1 MTFPLDLKLALKRGA
16 LLAAANWPVTI
27 VQAVAD
33 TLFKLLIAAPLVAGL
48 FVVAVVVGTEPVE
61 LLSLGWRDLIATI
74 VGLLVS
80 RPLVLVPVLLGVAV
94 AVAGGSL
101 LVFLVKGG
109 TLGVLVRSEREAGA
123 IEQPPLQLHQ
133 VAEASRF
140 SVDTFV
146 GAARTLFPRYVRLG
160 ICLMLVYFLSGTL
173 YLAAVFGPAA
183 GLGAAALVTVAF
195 VAWIT
200 IVNLLYL
207 LMQIVIAADDCRV
220 GIAARRVALFV
231 RCETRR
237 IAGVFGVVLMVVVFA
252 TGASV
257 MAVAALGLLGFVP
270 FFGPFL
276 GLAVVPLQLVA
287 WVVRAL
293 VFQYI
298 GLASAGAYLK
308 LYRESHCGAPRAA
321 AAEPTWGSSAR
332 RTTTGPRATV

>member
-48 FVVAVVVGTEPVE
+48 FLLAVVVGAEPVE
-61 LLSLGWRDLIATI
+61 LLSLGWRDLATTI

-80 RPLVLVPVLLGVAV
+80 RPLVLGPILLGVAV
-94 AVAGGSL
+94 AVACGSL

-109 TLGVLVRSEREAGA
+109 TLGVLVRSDREAGA
-123 IEQPPLQLHQ
+123 IEQPPLHLHR

-140 SVDTFV
+140 SIDTFV
-146 GAARTLFPRYVRLG
+146 GSARALFPRYVQLG
-160 ICLMLVYFLSGTL
+160 IFLMLVYLVSGIL
-173 YLAAVFGPAA
+173 YLAAVFGPAT
-183 GLGAAALVTVAF
+183 GLGAAALITATF

-200 IVNLLYL
+200 VVNLFYL
-207 LMQIVIAADDCRV
+207 LVQIVIAADDCCV

-231 RCETRR
+231 RRETRR
-237 IAGVFGVVLMVVVFA
+237 IAGVFAVVLMVVVFA

-257 MAVAALGLLGFVP
+257 MAVGALGLLGFVP

-276 GLAVVPLQLVA
+276 GLAVLPLQLVA

-308 LYRESHCGAPRAA
+308 LYRESCRGTACAVTA
-321 AAEPTWGSSAR
+321 DTTWGQSLR
-332 RTTTGPRATV
+332 RTTTGPRSTV